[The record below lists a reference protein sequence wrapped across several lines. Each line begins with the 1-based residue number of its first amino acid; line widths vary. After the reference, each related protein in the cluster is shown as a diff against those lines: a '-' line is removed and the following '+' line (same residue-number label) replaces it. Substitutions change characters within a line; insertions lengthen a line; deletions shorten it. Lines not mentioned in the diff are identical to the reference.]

1 MLGNTKNLPVNW
13 IDGMKISRRH
23 FTELE
28 NFVHD
33 SVRDANAS
41 RLASYAYGI
50 LPAERA
56 LDLSIQCD
64 FNQQVVVQLRNCQ
77 AVTPNGCRVDVQNSD
92 SLRVQ
97 TSLKDLAE
105 TYKLNATASQ
115 SFEIILTVTPFA
127 RVPVGEPT
135 PGETPPRHPYT
146 LPEYRLDVVPTEF
159 VNVAE
164 LSSHL
169 LVGRITYAN
178 GELRP
183 ATDYIP
189 ACAVLISLPA
199 LQDWHG
205 RLGNVLNDMETNAY
219 RIMQKVRA
227 KGQKS
232 TLNDSINFLCERL
245 VARLNEGGFA
255 YQWVLPQQ
263 APIFWIDYLMGP
275 AHTLSSVVNCLS
287 DREKEELIGYL
298 SEWADLT
305 PGAFEGSIAALG
317 RATYQHTELA
327 RLIQD
332 LDTFYKMLSTV
343 LSKLSQLEFVG
354 KRKGQNVF
362 IIEHQVQDSPATA
375 SPAAPPPQQ
384 PPAEKPK
391 TRWSPLG

>member
-1 MLGNTKNLPVNW
+1 MLGTTKNLPVNW

-33 SVRDANAS
+33 AVRDAHAA
-41 RLASYAYGI
+41 RLTPYSYGV
-50 LPAERA
+50 LPAERP

-64 FNQQVVVQLRNCQ
+64 FNQQAVVQLRNCQ
-77 AVTPNGCRVDVQNSD
+77 AVTPNGCRVDVQNSET
-92 SLRVQ
+92 LRVQ

-105 TYKLNATASQ
+105 TYKLSTSTSQ
-115 SFEIILTVTPFA
+115 TFEVILTINPFA

-135 PGETPPRHPYT
+135 PGEAPPRHPYT

-164 LSSHL
+164 LTSHL
-169 LVGRITYAN
+169 LIGRITFAN

-183 ATDYIP
+183 ATEYIP
-189 ACAVLISLPA
+189 ACTAVASLPA
-199 LQDWHG
+199 LIDWHG
-205 RLGNVLNDMETNAY
+205 RLGTVLTDVEANAY
-219 RIMQKVRA
+219 RILQKVRA

-232 TLNDSINFLCERL
+232 TLNDSISFLCERL
-245 VARLNEGGFA
+245 VARLAGGSFA
-255 YQWVLPQQ
+255 YQHVLPQQ
-263 APIFWIDYLMGP
+263 PPLFWLDHLMGP
-275 AHTLSSVVNCLS
+275 VHTLGSVVNCLS
-287 DREKEELIGYL
+287 DREKEELVGYL

-317 RATYQHTELA
+317 KATYQHTELA

-332 LDTFYKMLSTV
+332 LDAFYKMLSTV
-343 LSKLSQLEFVG
+343 LYKLSQLEFVG

-362 IIEHQVQDSPATA
+362 IIEHQVQEQPA
-375 SPAAPPPQQ
+375 PAQPAPPPPQ
-384 PPAEKPK
+384 PQAEKPK